1 MVNDMMKR
9 IFTLCVGLMATLF
22 AGAQGFV
29 FQYQGESLADGETVI
44 IAAEEDIF
52 GDLSCETNSA
62 MNPTDGLMLKLL
74 NSTSAGAAATLQI
87 TSNSLNAD
95 MLQWCM
101 GGDCTTLGSQTSLTK
116 RFTVN
121 GSAQVQFDAIA
132 ISSEGILTA
141 TLKVTIGLESHQV
154 NIIFVNGDYD
164 GIKEVEKFKSSI
176 VEKGAI
182 FDLLGRQ
189 VKRTSSGICI
199 VKDGERIRKVL
210 IK

>member
-1 MVNDMMKR
+1 MKK
-9 IFTLCVGLMATLF
+9 ISTLCMCLLASLVVQ
-22 AGAQGFV
+22 AQGFV
-29 FQYQGESLADGETVI
+29 FQYQGRNLPDGETVI

-52 GDLSCETNSA
+52 GELSCETNDLLDPDS
-62 MNPTDGLMLKLL
+62 GLVLKLL
-74 NSTSAGAAATLQI
+74 RGTSSPVTAVLQI
-87 TSNSLNAD
+87 THNSLNAASI
-95 MLQWCM
+95 QWCM
-101 GGDCTTLGSQTSLTK
+101 GTECSSMNSLTSLTK
-116 RFTVN
+116 RFTM
-121 GSAQVQFDAIA
+121 GDSEGVQFDATGIG
-132 ISSEGILTA
+132 SEGYLEA

-154 NIIFVNGDYD
+154 NIVFVNGDYD

-199 VKDGERIRKVL
+199 VREGERIRKVL

>member
-1 MVNDMMKR
+1 MMKK
-9 IFTLCVGLMATLF
+9 IFTLCVSLMVTLF

-29 FQYQGESLADGETVI
+29 FQYQGENLADDATVI
-44 IAAEEDIF
+44 IAAEEDLF
-52 GDLSCETNSA
+52 GDLSCETNNA
-62 MNPTDGLMLKLL
+62 MNPNDGLVLKLL
-74 NSTSAGAAATLQI
+74 NSTSAGATATLQI
-87 TSNSLNAD
+87 TSNTLNAD

-154 NIIFVNGDYD
+154 NIMFINGDYD
-164 GIKEVEKFKSSI
+164 GINVIKNEKLKMKNGDGSWY
-176 VEKGAI
+176 
-182 FDLLGRQ
+182 DLRGRQ
-189 VKRTSSGICI
+189 VQGRPSSGVYIMT
-199 VKDGERIRKVL
+199 DGKHIRKVA

>member
-1 MVNDMMKR
+1 MKK
-9 IFTLCVGLMATLF
+9 ISTLCMCLLASLVAQ
-22 AGAQGFV
+22 AQGFV
-29 FQYQGESLADGETVI
+29 FQYQGQNLPDGETVI

-52 GDLSCETNSA
+52 GELSCETNDLLDPDS
-62 MNPTDGLMLKLL
+62 GLVLKLL
-74 NSTSAGAAATLQI
+74 RGTSSPVTAVLQI
-87 TSNSLNAD
+87 THNSLNAASI
-95 MLQWCM
+95 QWCM
-101 GGDCTTLGSQTSLTK
+101 GTECSSMNSLTSLTK
-116 RFTVN
+116 RFTM
-121 GSAQVQFDAIA
+121 GDSEGVQFDATGIG
-132 ISSEGILTA
+132 SEGYLEA
-141 TLKVTIGLESHQV
+141 TLKVTIGLETHQV

-189 VKRTSSGICI
+189 VKRSSSGICI

>member
-1 MVNDMMKR
+1 MKK
-9 IFTLCVGLMATLF
+9 ILTLCMCLLASLAVQ
-22 AGAQGFV
+22 AQGFV
-29 FQYQGESLADGETVI
+29 FQYQGEDLAYDATVV
-44 IAAEEDIF
+44 IAAEEDLF
-52 GDLSCETNSA
+52 GDLTCETNST
-62 MNPTDGLMLKLL
+62 MNPSDEGLVLKLL
-74 NSTSAGAAATLQI
+74 KGTTASVTATLQI
-87 TSNSLNAD
+87 TENTLNAQL
-95 MLQWCM
+95 LQWCM
-101 GGDCTTLGSQTSLTK
+101 GGNCQTFQTSLTK
-116 RFTVN
+116 QFTM
-121 GSAQVQFDAIA
+121 GSSEKVQFDAIG
-132 ISSEGILTA
+132 ISSKGYLLA

-154 NIIFVNGDYD
+154 NIVFVNGDYD

>member
-1 MVNDMMKR
+1 MCLLASLV
-9 IFTLCVGLMATLF
+9 AQ
-22 AGAQGFV
+22 AQGFV
-29 FQYQGESLADGETVI
+29 FQYQGQNLPDGETVI

-52 GDLSCETNSA
+52 GELSCETNDLLDPDS
-62 MNPTDGLMLKLL
+62 GLVLKLL
-74 NSTSAGAAATLQI
+74 RGTSSPVTAVLQI
-87 TSNSLNAD
+87 THNSLNAASI
-95 MLQWCM
+95 QWCM
-101 GGDCTTLGSQTSLTK
+101 GTECSSMNSLTSLTK
-116 RFTVN
+116 RFTM
-121 GSAQVQFDAIA
+121 GDSEGVQFDATGIG
-132 ISSEGILTA
+132 SEGYLEA
-141 TLKVTIGLESHQV
+141 TLKVTIGLETHQV

-189 VKRTSSGICI
+189 VKRSSSGICI

>member
-1 MVNDMMKR
+1 MKK
-9 IFTLCVGLMATLF
+9 ISTLCMCLLASFVVQ
-22 AGAQGFV
+22 AQGFV
-29 FQYQGESLADGETVI
+29 FQYQGRNLPDGETVI

-52 GDLSCETNSA
+52 GELSCETNDLLDPDS
-62 MNPTDGLMLKLL
+62 GLVLKLL
-74 NSTSAGAAATLQI
+74 RGTSSPVTAVLQI
-87 TSNSLNAD
+87 THNSLNAASI
-95 MLQWCM
+95 QWCM
-101 GGDCTTLGSQTSLTK
+101 GTECSSMNSLTSLTK
-116 RFTVN
+116 RFTM
-121 GSAQVQFDAIA
+121 GDSEGVQFDATGIG
-132 ISSEGILTA
+132 SEGYLEA
-141 TLKVTIGLESHQV
+141 TLKVTIGLETHQV

-199 VKDGERIRKVL
+199 VREGERIRKVL